1 MYCLNS
7 KMVYV
12 GDVSPAQSARTQRP
26 EKHRK
31 TFRSPRA
38 NSGYAKMIIA
48 FANPPAKAV
57 Y

>member
-31 TFRSPRA
+31 TFRR
-38 NSGYAKMIIA
+38 YAKMIIA